1 MFKLFTKIFG
11 SKYERDVK
19 AYSPIVEIINEFA
32 TQYQSLTND
41 ELRNKTAEFQDR
53 IKESLKEIDA
63 EIATLRQ
70 DAEETLDFNL
80 KEELY
85 KELDEAIKTRDKDL
99 EEVLRT
105 LLPQAFAVVKE
116 TTRRFVQN
124 PTLSVQATDHDRN
137 MAARKA
143 YVTIEGDKA
152 NWKNEWMVTPPALMA
167 ATPVGATMAVFL
179 KQLSRM
185 YFRKVVLP
193 VPALPVRKRCLLVWF
208 TKATA
213 F

>member
-105 LLPQAFAVVKE
+105 LLPPDCVNE
-116 TTRRFVQN
+116 T
-124 PTLSVQATDHDRN
+124 
-137 MAARKA
+137 
-143 YVTIEGDKA
+143 I
-152 NWKNEWMVTPPALMA
+152 
-167 ATPVGATMAVFL
+167 L
-179 KQLSRM
+179 KYRHFIIKQRLCFEVDAGSI
-185 YFRKVVLP
+185 
-193 VPALPVRKRCLLVWF
+193 CQ
-208 TKATA
+208 
-213 F
+213 